1 MSDDARRP
9 PVPQDVARAERRRG
23 SPGPDTAEGRAAAIV
38 GGLAGWLPEQR
49 WFAGKGRE
57 VTDVSLVRAVA
68 LSGADG
74 PLLDQL
80 VVEVSYQQGRSDR
93 YQLLVGYRETLPERL
108 EHVRIGTA
116 GALSGYAGEW
126 DEELAETLLRLI
138 AEGAAQDGIVFR
150 AEAGARIP
158 TGLPARVVDAEQ
170 SNTSIIYDEYAIL
183 KLFRRLTPGRN
194 PDVELN
200 RALRRTGSS
209 HVAELLGEIEGEL
222 SGAPVSYAMLS
233 AYAENSAEGWAMATA
248 SVRDLF
254 AEGDLR
260 ADEVGGD
267 FAGEAERLG
276 EAIASV
282 HADLAEML
290 GSTEWDHAG
299 YGQLSEAMT
308 ARLAGAVDV
317 VPELAEFAGPL
328 RAEFAAV
335 AELPGPLPVQRVH
348 GDLHL
353 GQVLRTPTSWLV
365 IDFEGEPV
373 KPLSERLRPD
383 SPLRDVAGMLRSFD
397 YAAEHL
403 LVSESDQHQLE
414 FRAQEWA
421 ERNRQAFCTGYASAA
436 PVDPQRHATL
446 LRAYEL
452 DKAVYEVV
460 YEARHRPA
468 WQSIPLRSI
477 ARMLRGDVPP
487 MHAGSS
493 GR

>member
-1 MSDDARRP
+1 MSEDARRRSVP
-9 PVPQDVARAERRRG
+9 PESGR
-23 SPGPDTAEGRAAAIV
+23 TAAPAGAADRAAALV
-38 GGLAGWLPEQR
+38 AALPGWLPEQR
-49 WFAGKGRE
+49 WFAGKGRTLIGVTPVHVVELAGPAGGE
-57 VTDVSLVRAVA
+57 VV
-68 LSGADG
+68 
-74 PLLDQL
+74 LDHL
-80 VVEVSYQQGRSDR
+80 VVEVSYERDEPER
-93 YQLLVGYRETLPERL
+93 YQLMVGYRADLPERL
-108 EHVRIGTA
+108 EHVRIGTV
-116 GALSGYAGEW
+116 GGLVGYVAEW
-126 DEELAETLLRLI
+126 DEDLAEALLRLI
-138 AEGAAQDGIVFR
+138 STGGARDGLTFR
-150 AEAGARIP
+150 PEAGAEVP
-158 TGLPARVVDAEQ
+158 TGLPSRVVDSEQ
-170 SNTSIIYDEYAIL
+170 SNTSVVYDETAIL

-200 RALRRTGSS
+200 RALRRAGSE
-209 HVAELLGEIEGEL
+209 HVAELFGEIDGEL
-222 SGAPVSYAMLS
+222 DGDPVSYGMLS

-276 EAIASV
+276 EAVASV
-282 HADLAEML
+282 HADLAQML
-290 GSTEWDHAG
+290 GSTVWERSGYAELSAGMLGRLTGAVEIVPDLAEHA
-299 YGQLSEAMT
+299 EALREEFT
-308 ARLAGAVDV
+308 AVARLT
-317 VPELAEFAGPL
+317 VPC
-328 RAEFAAV
+328 
-335 AELPGPLPVQRVH
+335 PVQRIH

-403 LVSESDQHQLE
+403 LVAEHPDHQLE

-421 ERNRQAFCTGYASAA
+421 ERNRKAFCAGYASASR
-436 PVDPQRHATL
+436 VDPTEHAVL

-477 ARMLRGDVPP
+477 GRMLRGDDPP
-487 MHAGSS
+487 LPPGST
-493 GR
+493 GP